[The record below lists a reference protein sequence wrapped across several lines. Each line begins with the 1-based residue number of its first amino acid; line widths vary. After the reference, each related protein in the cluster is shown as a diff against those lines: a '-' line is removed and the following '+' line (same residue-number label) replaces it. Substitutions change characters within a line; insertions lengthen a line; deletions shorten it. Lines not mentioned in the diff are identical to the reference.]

1 MNVKKLYSSKRT
13 KGYIIGDEK
22 RYFLKIFYGHSF
34 NVYLKSIKTIYNRS
48 RPENE
53 FFFSKFLNKKGIKT
67 IDVLRYKSKTF
78 LKFLKL
84 DVGYTI
90 SNYEDIIPLDKLKND
105 ANFSR
110 LILESVCLS
119 AKLHNLSIRH
129 GDLSVSNF
137 GFNGREII
145 LIDLET
151 MSFTFSVYQAAK
163 EFADYLHDICKNRP
177 DLDLTE
183 ILEVYISQIN
193 LSDRKREKFRKFAL
207 EKLKKWRIL

>member
-1 MNVKKLYSSKRT
+1 MKVKKVYSSKRT

-22 RYFLKIFYGHSF
+22 RYFLKI
-34 NVYLKSIKTIYNRS
+34 YNRS
-48 RPENE
+48 RRENE

-145 LIDLET
+145 LINLET

-163 EFADYLHDICKNRP
+163 EFADYLHDIWKNRP